1 MPASGQSAKVSV
13 MLAIEKELFLM
24 AVVRVHKND
33 NYTVMSNYH
42 FKERGLSLKAKG
54 LLSLM
59 LSLPNTWDYSIAGL
73 VKLSKDGKDSVMSA
87 LGELEKYGYLK
98 RVRQKDS
105 KGKFSGIEYNI
116 YEAPQA
122 NIPIA
127 DNPISDKPTADNENA
142 EKPLQLNTKELNTK
156 EVNTKGL
163 NTNNDIYRE
172 ALDNIKDIEL
182 RSLYEEYIEMRE
194 EMQAPVSKRG
204 LDMLINRNERLSN
217 LDIEL
222 QKALLEAAI
231 LNNWK
236 NVYLPNEQDIQNNNT
251 LANLKRFYNS

>member
-1 MPASGQSAKVSV
+1 M
-13 MLAIEKELFLM
+13 AIM
-24 AVVRVHKND
+24 RVHKTD
-33 NYTVMSNYH
+33 NYTVMSNNH
-42 FKERGLSLKAKG
+42 FKERQMSLKAKG

-59 LSLPNTWDYSIAGL
+59 LSLPNSWDYSISGL
-73 VKLSKDGKDSVMSA
+73 VKLSKDGKDGVMSA
-87 LGELEKYGYLK
+87 LGELEKFGYLQ
-98 RVRQKDS
+98 RVRIKDS

-116 YEAPQA
+116 YEQPQKA
-122 NIPIA
+122 FPIA
-127 DNPISDKPTADNENA
+127 DNPISANQNEGKQIA
-142 EKPLQLNTKELNTK
+142 ENPPQLNTNTLNTK

-163 NTNNDIYRE
+163 NTNKDIYRE
-172 ALDNIKDIEL
+172 ALENIKDIEL

-194 EMQAPVSKRG
+194 EMQAPVTKRG

-236 NVYLPNEQDIQNNNT
+236 NVYLPNEQDIQNNTT

>member
-1 MPASGQSAKVSV
+1 M
-13 MLAIEKELFLM
+13 AIM
-24 AVVRVHKND
+24 RVHKTD
-33 NYTVMSNYH
+33 NYTVMSNNH
-42 FKERGLSLKAKG
+42 FKEREMSLKAKG

-59 LSLPNTWDYSIAGL
+59 LSLPNSWDYSISGL
-73 VKLSKDGKDSVMSA
+73 VKLSKDGKDGVMSA
-87 LGELEKYGYLK
+87 LGELEKFGYLQ
-98 RVRQKDS
+98 RVRIKDS

-116 YEAPQA
+116 YEQPQEA
-122 NIPIA
+122 FPIA
-127 DNPISDKPTADNENA
+127 DNPISANQNEDKPIS
-142 EKPLQLNTKELNTK
+142 EKPPQLNTKGLNTK

-163 NTNNDIYRE
+163 NTNKDIYRE
-172 ALDNIKDIEL
+172 ALNNIQDIEL

-194 EMQAPVSKRG
+194 EMQAPVTKRG

-236 NVYLPNEQDIQNNNT
+236 NVYLPNEQDIQNNTT

>member
-1 MPASGQSAKVSV
+1 M
-13 MLAIEKELFLM
+13 
-24 AVVRVHKND
+24 RVHKTD
-33 NYTVMSNYH
+33 NYTVMSNNH
-42 FKERGLSLKAKG
+42 FKEREMSLKAKG

-59 LSLPNTWDYSIAGL
+59 LSLPNTWDYSISGL
-73 VKLSKDGKDSVMSA
+73 VKLSKDGKDGVMSA
-87 LGELEKYGYLK
+87 LGELEKFGYLQ
-98 RVRQKDS
+98 RVRIKDN

-116 YEAPQA
+116 YEQPQRD
-122 NIPIA
+122 IPIA

-142 EKPLQLNTKELNTK
+142 EKPPQLNTKGLNTK
-156 EVNTKGL
+156 GLNTKGL
-163 NTNNDIYRE
+163 NTNKDIYRE

-194 EMQAPVSKRG
+194 EMQAPVTKRG